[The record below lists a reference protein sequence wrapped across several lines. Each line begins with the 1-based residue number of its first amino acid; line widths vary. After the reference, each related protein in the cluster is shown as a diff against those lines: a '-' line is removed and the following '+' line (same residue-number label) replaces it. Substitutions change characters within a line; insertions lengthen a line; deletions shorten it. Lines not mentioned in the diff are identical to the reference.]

1 MKRPVPQRWYLI
13 GGLCFRD
20 YFKSNFT
27 LSIEILHEFAV
38 VLTCHFQ
45 QGRTV
50 EEKLSLLNLMIYDIR
65 HTRTYQK
72 DLIIRAVYWI
82 QSDNLILS
90 YQIISWQVIN
100 RPLFHNYSKLAYKSV
115 NSNQKWFFFH
125 LLIRCWMWAILTYKI
140 H

>member
-13 GGLCFRD
+13 GGLCFRH

-50 EEKLSLLNLMIYDIR
+50 EEKLSLLNLIIYDIR
-65 HTRTYQK
+65 HIRTNQK
-72 DLIIRAVYWI
+72 DLLYELNIDFKAIIRYY
-82 QSDNLILS
+82 LIKS
-90 YQIISWQVIN
+90 YHD
-100 RPLFHNYSKLAYKSV
+100 R
-115 NSNQKWFFFH
+115 
-125 LLIRCWMWAILTYKI
+125 
-140 H
+140 